1 MKYSILKK
9 IGKCLLIAVVVVF
22 AVGAISSAVNAQGSG
37 GNKPTGGGSGSNK
50 ATKEQ
55 GFIQNPLKA
64 DNLTD
69 LTIAIMDAAVKL
81 GSFIAFL
88 ALLWVGFQFVVAQG
102 KPDKIADARKHFFY
116 IIIGIAVLLG
126 AKVIIEIIKAT
137 LSPFVDTGLLGK

>member
-1 MKYSILKK
+1 MKNSFGK
-9 IGKCLLIAVVVVF
+9 IGKYLLVTLTLALMIGAVTSISN
-22 AVGAISSAVNAQGSG
+22 AATGGAN
-37 GNKPTGGGSGSNK
+37 NPTGGTHGSN
-50 ATKEQ
+50 TGTQ
-55 GFIQNPLKA
+55 SNNFIQNPLKA

-69 LTIAIMDAAVKL
+69 LTLAIVDVAVKL

-102 KPDKIADARKHFFY
+102 KPEKIADARKHFFY
-116 IIIGIAVLLG
+116 VIIGIAVLLG